1 MKIETVTHKHLRKIL
16 EDNYD
21 FVRNDG
27 DISDEDFEMLLYE
40 LFYSTLIV
48 PTSSVEGEIFPI
60 IIGDGNGNS
69 FMPLFTD
76 LAEYE
81 KAFANK
87 EDIHPVVSDFDTYM
101 NLGIE
106 GIVINPTCEQFSFS
120 SKAFKDKE
128 KTSRSAHDITDET
141 LDRDELKELLNS
153 KSSLDLSDVYDYDA
167 FFKSLADS
175 VMFTS
180 PDLKNISMGEKGIVE
195 IDGGI
200 PVNSTP
206 EGYLKLFTTKEEMKK
221 GGDRYASVVN
231 LDYFIDF
238 IIRMDFNGLII
249 NPSTEAIVVERN
261 VLLANFDGFR
271 KYYNS
276 SKYAKAA
283 DYAFV
288 I

>member
-76 LAEYE
+76 LVEYE

-87 EDIHPVVSDFDTYM
+87 EDIHPIVSDFDTYM

-128 KTSRSAHDITDET
+128 KTLRSAYDITDET

-180 PDLKNISMGEKGIVE
+180 PDLKNISIGEKGIVE